1 MQQLTHRPKPSRPQP
16 AYRCTRH
23 RWCAW
28 DYALAI
34 IIAILTI
41 HIGPQLIALIGASNH
56 VK

>member
-34 IIAILTI
+34 LIAILII
-41 HIGPQLIALIGASNH
+41 HIGPQLIALIGVPH

>member
-1 MQQLTHRPKPSRPQP
+1 MQPTYRPKPPRPRRD
-16 AYRCTRH
+16 YRCTRR

-34 IIAILTI
+34 LIAILII
-41 HIGPQLIALIGASNH
+41 HVGPQLVELIGVPH